1 MALAEQD
8 AAAAA
13 TTVAA
18 RLGAFPVNEAQIQPI
33 VGGVSFRR
41 AFLSTDGRFRFEFG
55 YVMIVRRDS
64 KFCGSCQI
72 IIHHFSPRLRM
83 ARYLEKK

>member
-33 VGGVSFRR
+33 VGGGVVQAGIPIDGWAFSFRVWLCDDR
-41 AFLSTDGRFRFEFG
+41 E
-55 YVMIVRRDS
+55 
-64 KFCGSCQI
+64 
-72 IIHHFSPRLRM
+72 
-83 ARYLEKK
+83 AR

>member
-33 VGGVSFRR
+33 VGGGCRSGGHSYRRMGVFVSS
-41 AFLSTDGRFRFEFG
+41 L
-55 YVMIVRRDS
+55 VM
-64 KFCGSCQI
+64 
-72 IIHHFSPRLRM
+72 
-83 ARYLEKK
+83 